1 MIKNS
6 LLYFEPYIPKTP
18 FYKRRLFIIGVGGIL
33 SITIVIIVIVIC
45 SSKSS
50 SKSKPIKFYYNSFV
64 ESKEFIRNPD
74 QGYYSPVNVIL
85 SSKEITYENNRAEQL
100 YHLRCDLSEFSGA
113 ATKKKDK
120 EISKKALD

>member
-18 FYKRRLFIIGVGGIL
+18 FYKRRLFIIGVGVIL
-33 SITIVIIVIVIC
+33 SIAITIISVNIC
-45 SSKSS
+45 SSKS
-50 SKSKPIKFYYNSFV
+50 KPLNFSYNSFV
-64 ESKEFIRNPD
+64 ESKEFIINPD
-74 QGYYSPVNVIL
+74 QGYYSPVNI
-85 SSKEITYENNRAEQL
+85 SITSNGIKYEFSRTVQI